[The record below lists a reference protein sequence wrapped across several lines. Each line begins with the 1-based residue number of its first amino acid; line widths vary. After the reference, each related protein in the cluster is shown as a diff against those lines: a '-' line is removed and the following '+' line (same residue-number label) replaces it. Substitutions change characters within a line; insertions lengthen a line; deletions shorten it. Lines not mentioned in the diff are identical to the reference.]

1 MMKKIFTVSLLLFSL
16 MIEAQTTYYIDPAGN
31 NGNSGSIDSPWLT
44 LNYACANAITPGDVI
59 HVNTGTYT
67 ETTQSVLAVGV
78 SIEGTGVTSI
88 IISNISTAYAGTL
101 YLASGT
107 EGTNGNQHISGIYF
121 DGNNRTT
128 YCAIWVRA
136 RSNVEIYNCT
146 FINYD
151 KYGVR
156 FHGEVAGNSPSTSV
170 IYATGNSVHDCV
182 ITNCAYYQH
191 NIGGGANLFMSCQ
204 TGFDC
209 YNNIITQSRAAYTN
223 GCGVKTDGWTKGL
236 QIHGNT
242 ITGQILSN
250 KEVTDSWDFA
260 IEMWGDIGSV
270 TEGTHIFENNI
281 YNWEIDISRRITQKG
296 SYDYGCSIHDNFIGR
311 VNVPPVPKIGIWL
324 EANTSLDYI
333 LIYHN
338 HIKNVAKGIGLYAT
352 NQTPLPLFYNNIT
365 ICYNLIDNCGYNTT
379 GNDQARGIWW
389 SQANG
394 TTNTV
399 NNLRI
404 YNNVITARTAG
415 FQEVGIQLGNQTGV
429 IATNFEIK
437 NNIIT
442 GFDDAVIY
450 TGTSGTIDSLWI
462 QNNIFYGNGQ
472 SNVPDLNIIPTHFTN
487 SGNITTNPLFASTTD
502 YHLTSGSP
510 AINAGIHVTTPSVT
524 TDYDSVTIG
533 DPTDIGAY
541 EFISN
546 HSPSIPDQGFQLN
559 KFSPNGTSVGTVNA
573 TDPNAD
579 QKLTYSIIS
588 GNTYG
593 AFSINDS
600 TGELAVSNSSAL
612 IADFEIVVKVKD
624 NGVYE
629 LSSQAIITINIIPT
643 GIKFTEDNQVIKIY
657 PNPVSDKL
665 IIEIEV
671 NKNNQSVE
679 ILNSMGQVV
688 FEGKL
693 SEKTIVQ
700 TSNFSPGIYFMKIEN
715 CGSFEFKKILKI

>member
-1 MMKKIFTVSLLLFSL
+1 MKKIFTIFLVFFSL

-44 LNYACANAITPGDVI
+44 LTYACANAITSGDII

-78 SIEGTGVTSI
+78 SIEGAGVTSK
-88 IISNISTAYAGTL
+88 IISNITTAYAGTL

-156 FHGEVAGNSPSTSV
+156 FHGEIAGSSPSTSV

-191 NIGGGANLFMSCQ
+191 NIGGGADVFMSCQ

-209 YNNIITQSRAAYTN
+209 YNNIITQSRPAYTN

-260 IEMWGDIGSV
+260 IEMWGDFGSV
-270 TEGTHIFENNI
+270 TEGTHIYENNI
-281 YNWEIDISRRITQKG
+281 YNWEIDISGRITQKG
-296 SYDYGCSIHDNFIGR
+296 SYDYGCSIHDNFIGCI
-311 VNVPPVPKIGIWL
+311 NVPPVPKIGIWL

-352 NQTPLPLFYNNIT
+352 NQIPLPLFYNNIT

-389 SQANG
+389 SQASG

-404 YNNVITARTAG
+404 YNNVITARTG
-415 FQEVGIQLGNQTGV
+415 GIQEVGIQLGNQTGV

-487 SGNITTNPLFASTTD
+487 SGNITTNPLFASTID
-502 YHLTSGSP
+502 LHLTSGSP
-510 AINAGIHVTTPSVT
+510 AINAGIQITSPSIT

-533 DPTDIGAY
+533 NPPDIGAY

-546 HSPSIPDQGFQLN
+546 HSPSILDQGFQLSRN
-559 KFSPNGTSVGTVNA
+559 SQNGDSVGTVIA
-573 TDPNAD
+573 SD
-579 QKLTYSIIS
+579 QDAGQTLTYSIIS

-593 AFSINDS
+593 AFAINDS
-600 TGELAVSNSSAL
+600 TGELSVSNSAAL

-624 NGVYE
+624 NGIDK

-643 GIKFTEDNQVIKIY
+643 GIKFIEKNQGIKVY

-665 IIEIEV
+665 IIEIEG
-671 NKNNQSVE
+671 NKNNPSVE

-688 FEGKL
+688 FEGNL

-700 TSNFSPGIYFMKIEN
+700 TSNFSPGIYLIKIEN
-715 CGSFEFKKILKI
+715 GRSFEFKKILKI